1 MVAHPFPGRHTDGVA
16 IEAYAVAHL
25 AAQHLPNRHTP
36 GLARQVPAGH
46 LDAGD
51 TAAIAAKSAVL
62 LDFAEYLRHIARVH
76 SDDAALQHQAVR
88 LAAIVADFAI
98 PGYALVGIETE
109 DRKSTRLNSSHRC
122 IS

>member
-25 AAQHLPNRHTP
+25 AAQHLPDGHAP
-36 GLARQVPAGH
+36 GLAGQVPAGY

-51 TAAIAAKSAVL
+51 TAAIAAKSAML

-88 LAAIVADFAI
+88 LAAIVADLSI
-98 PGYALVGIETE
+98 PRYALVGIEADE
-109 DRKSTRLNSSHRC
+109 HGSK
-122 IS
+122 